1 MRVLQINVDDLGY
14 GGVFSL
20 VFNMQQHMIPEVVF
34 DYCAVEKFQNTENIK
49 RIEELGGSVYC
60 LAYEGN
66 KILRQAIHFYRLKRF
81 LDKNKYP
88 VVHIHSDVS
97 FKLLEFSFAAKLAGV
112 KSIIIHS
119 HSAGIEGK
127 HRKTKY
133 IVHQLCKRLLK
144 YTAGHYYA
152 CSREAANWMY
162 CGDLKVKI
170 LKNGVDTNLY
180 KFDKKKR
187 DEIRDKLK
195 LSDKFIVGNVGRF
208 AYSKNHK
215 RLLYIF
221 KEILAMNSNSV
232 LLLVGN
238 GDLMEE
244 TVKIA
249 HALNIFDSIVFYG
262 NTTSV
267 YDMLQA
273 LDVFVMPSRFEGL
286 GIAAIEA
293 QSVGIPVICSEGVPE
308 AAIVNENAIRISLN
322 CSDEYWAREILKLG
336 EYGNCGN
343 TRIKETGYDINGV
356 SRELKEFYLHTGTKN
371 DIHFKH

>member
-60 LAYEGN
+60 IAYEGN

-170 LKNGVDTNLY
+170 LKNGV
-180 KFDKKKR
+180 
-187 DEIRDKLK
+187 
-195 LSDKFIVGNVGRF
+195 
-208 AYSKNHK
+208 
-215 RLLYIF
+215 
-221 KEILAMNSNSV
+221 
-232 LLLVGN
+232 
-238 GDLMEE
+238 
-244 TVKIA
+244 
-249 HALNIFDSIVFYG
+249 
-262 NTTSV
+262 
-267 YDMLQA
+267 
-273 LDVFVMPSRFEGL
+273 
-286 GIAAIEA
+286 
-293 QSVGIPVICSEGVPE
+293 
-308 AAIVNENAIRISLN
+308 
-322 CSDEYWAREILKLG
+322 
-336 EYGNCGN
+336 
-343 TRIKETGYDINGV
+343 
-356 SRELKEFYLHTGTKN
+356 GTK
-371 DIHFKH
+371 